1 MRIDVASAWPKNIT
15 CSAVPVFPKI
25 CGPAEREKKENE
37 RRLLGTVITYREK
50 KRIGGIKTTLAVA
63 FSYFAVALRKT
74 PLPVSAFPC
83 FEGRSCYVLT

>member
-1 MRIDVASAWPKNIT
+1 MRIDVVSAWPKNIT

-25 CGPAEREKKENE
+25 CGPAEKKESE

-63 FSYFAVALRKT
+63 FSYFAVALRKR
-74 PLPVSAFPC
+74 LCQFRRYPVSKVDPVM
-83 FEGRSCYVLT
+83 S